1 MNKVRG
7 ELLRG
12 VGLGDIRG
20 LQGLQVRLA
29 DENLLNSVHSDV
41 CIRKRV
47 YSFVR
52 IEEQT
57 EAESFSFPFS
67 VLFHWRVYVLAG

>member
-1 MNKVRG
+1 MSKVRG

-12 VGLGDIRG
+12 VGLGDIRS

-47 YSFVR
+47 CSFVR

-57 EAESFSFPFS
+57 EAESSPFPLG
-67 VLFHWRVYVLAG
+67 VLLH